1 MRLLVRT
8 SSELEHTNIPQME
21 PFFFPFSFL
30 ADSFVSFLRDGGFR
44 HAVLGEEAYKTRM

>member
-21 PFFFPFSFL
+21 PFFSL
-30 ADSFVSFLRDGGFR
+30 SVADSFVSFLRDGGFR